1 MSDLLPDNTES
12 PYTRHPLLSLL
23 LILLMVGLGFVI
35 VGPMIGF
42 LFAMPFYDG
51 SMMDLLEDMQ
61 AVNDPAIKVP
71 LYITQGFATLIG
83 LIVAPMLFLRGDNKS
98 LKTLFPPRKTEFL
111 PLILTIILVVVFMG
125 VNSIFIEWNSSFEF
139 PDFAK
144 GFEAWAREKEEIA
157 AEMTTFLTHFDSVL
171 QVVIALVVI
180 AILPAIGEEIVFRG
194 IIQNLIQKLTHNYH
208 ISIWLAAILFSAIHF
223 QFFGFVPRMLLGA
236 LFGYLYLWSGN
247 IILPIVAHFVNN
259 GFSVLALYFYQQ
271 GAVDYNLE
279 SSEALPANVL
289 GISLVVTTALLYY
302 LYKYYQP
309 KTFTN
314 PL

>member
-51 SMMDLLEDMQ
+51 SMMDLLQQMQ

-71 LYITQGFATLIG
+71 LYITQGFATFMG
-83 LIVAPMLFLRGDNKS
+83 LIVAPILFLRGSNQS
-98 LKTLFPPRKTEFL
+98 LKMLFAPGKTEML
-111 PLILTIILVVVFMG
+111 PIVLTVILVVVFMG
-125 VNSIFIEWNSSFEF
+125 VNSIFIEWNSTFDF

-144 GFEAWAREKEEIA
+144 RFEAWAREKEEIA

-171 QVVIALVVI
+171 QVVIALIVI
-180 AILPAIGEEIVFRG
+180 AILPAIGEEVVFRG
-194 IIQNLIQKLTHNYH
+194 IIQNLFQRLTHNYH
-208 ISIWLAAILFSAIHF
+208 ISIWLAAILFSAIHL

-279 SSEALPANVL
+279 SSEALPANML
-289 GISLVVTTALLYY
+289 AISIVVTTALLYY
-302 LYKYYQP
+302 LYRYYQS